1 MHVTAVVVSWNSA
14 ADLPRC
20 LDALLA
26 QDHPDLS
33 IVVVDNAST
42 DRSGAI
48 LRRYADRGVHTLW
61 NTTNRGFAGGVND
74 AVALTGGDAVLLCN
88 PDAVPEPDHVRLLV
102 DALAADERRGAV
114 QGKLLR
120 PAPSPSG
127 APVIDATG
135 HRAFRT
141 RLFRNRGEGETDRG
155 QYETPGPVFGVTGAL
170 ALYRRAMLEDVA
182 LPRPDRRRPQVLAE
196 ELFAYFEDVD
206 LDWRA
211 AMRGWTAWYEPR
223 AVATH
228 ERGGAGP
235 RRTPT
240 VEQLNFVNRLLVIV
254 TCDDRRSLLRAAPA
268 VLLTTALK
276 AVELLVTVPSAFA
289 GVVRQLPGGLG
300 SALRRRALVQAHA
313 TVPSA
318 DVIRRWFEPF
328 DYRAWV
334 GAWWRRARR
343 VPPGA

>member
-1 MHVTAVVVSWNSA
+1 MHVTAVVVCWNSA

-26 QDHPDLS
+26 QDHPALS
-33 IVVVDNAST
+33 VVVVDNAST
-42 DRSGAI
+42 DDSGAV
-48 LRRYADRGVHTLW
+48 LRRYRDRGVHTVW
-61 NTTNRGFAGGVND
+61 NTSNRGFAGGVND
-74 AVALTGGDAVLLCN
+74 ALALTDGDAVLLCN
-88 PDAVPEPDHVRLLV
+88 PDAAPRPDHVRLLV
-102 DALAADERRGAV
+102 EALAADARRGAV

-127 APVIDATG
+127 DPVIDATG

-141 RLFRNRGEGETDRG
+141 RLFRNRGEGEIDRG

-182 LPRPDRRRPQVLAE
+182 LRQGDHRRPQVLAE
-196 ELFAYFEDVD
+196 DLFAYFEDVD

-228 ERGGAGP
+228 ERGGAGA
-235 RRTPT
+235 RRTPV

-254 TCDDRRSLLRAAPA
+254 ACDDGRSLLGAAPS
-268 VLLTTALK
+268 VLLTTTLK
-276 AVELLVTVPSAFA
+276 AVELLVTVPSAFVGA
-289 GVVRQLPGGLG
+289 VRRLPGGLRA
-300 SALRRRALVQAHA
+300 ALRRRALVQAHA

-318 DVIRRWFEPF
+318 DVVRRWFEPF

-334 GAWWRRARR
+334 RAWWRRIRR
-343 VPPGA
+343 VPPGV